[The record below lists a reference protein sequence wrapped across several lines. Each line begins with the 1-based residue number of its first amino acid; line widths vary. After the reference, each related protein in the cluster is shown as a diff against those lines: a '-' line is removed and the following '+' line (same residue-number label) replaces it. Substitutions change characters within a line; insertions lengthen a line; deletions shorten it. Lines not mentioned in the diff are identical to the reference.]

1 MMNKVGIYEKSFPDD
16 YSLEKKIQLTKK
28 YGFDFME
35 LCIDTEPTRIERL
48 SWDLSQWQNIRSQ
61 SDRHDHKFETI
72 SLSYLRLI
80 PLGSL
85 DDTVNKKAL
94 QAIERTLEISKIL
107 GVKVILVNTYD
118 VYNEPSTCETVKRMI
133 ENLKQVAVLAEQYEV
148 VIGLENAEMDIGSSI
163 EKVSIIVNE
172 VNSSYVRIYGDIA
185 NSAIAYDGDTDKV
198 ITEFKKYNDN
208 IVAIHLKDGRK
219 GEYRGVPF
227 GSGFVEFDVL
237 IPLLKSLGQKR
248 YMVEYFNEQSWEEDL
263 INIIEILNP
272 HFQHLKISNELE

>member
-1 MMNKVGIYEKSFPDD
+1 MMNKVGIYEKSFPDG

-107 GVKVILVNTYD
+107 DVKVILVNTYD